1 MPSSLGKI
9 ENVWLKNTR
18 EKKEIK
24 IVLGSQV
31 LSDEEMDGILER
43 SRDCLDGDLNMDG
56 KLV

>member
-9 ENVWLKNTR
+9 ENVWLKNMR

-24 IVLGSQV
+24 VVLGSQV